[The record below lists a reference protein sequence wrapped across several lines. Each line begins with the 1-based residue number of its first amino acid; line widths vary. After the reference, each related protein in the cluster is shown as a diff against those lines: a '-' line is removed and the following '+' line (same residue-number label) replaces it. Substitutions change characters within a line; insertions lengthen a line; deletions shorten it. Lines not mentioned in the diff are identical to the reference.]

1 MLRRKPEI
9 LVLYLSMTLALIGV
23 SACNRGRD
31 VAAAREDRLPA
42 VSTADQNFMIKAT
55 QANLSEIDAAR
66 LAMQK
71 SDNSD
76 VRDYAHM
83 IQSEHTNAL
92 DNLTNLMKDT
102 GVAPPRAIPPEAQG
116 DIDKMRELSGPDFD
130 REFINMMVA
139 DHQKAVTMFR
149 EEIGTAQ
156 NSDVKKYAEDVLPKL
171 EMHLEK
177 AQHLQSNLFGGAK
190 K

>member
-1 MLRRKPEI
+1 MLKRRPQI
-9 LVLYLSMTLALIGV
+9 LVLCLSITLALTGL
-23 SACNRGRD
+23 SACNRGRN
-31 VAAAREDRLPA
+31 VEAAREDRSPA
-42 VSTADQNFMIKAT
+42 VSTPDQNFMIEAT

-66 LAMQK
+66 LVMQK

-83 IQSEHTNAL
+83 IQSDHTNSL
-92 DNLTNLMKDT
+92 DNLTDLMKKT
-102 GVAPPRAIPPEAQG
+102 AVAPPRTIPAEAQG
-116 DIDKMRELSGPDFD
+116 DIDKMRGLSGPDFD

-139 DHQKAVTMFR
+139 DHQKAITMFR
-149 EEIGTAQ
+149 EEIATAQ

-177 AQHLQSNLFGGAK
+177 AHHLQSSLFGGAK